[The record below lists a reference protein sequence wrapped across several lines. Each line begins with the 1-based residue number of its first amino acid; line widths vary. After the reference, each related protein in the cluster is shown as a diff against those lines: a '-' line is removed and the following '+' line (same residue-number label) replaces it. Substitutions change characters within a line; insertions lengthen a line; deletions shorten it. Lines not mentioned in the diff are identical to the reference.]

1 MLLEL
6 INFKETEHDIE
17 YLYFLNGIEKKI
29 KINKTEKINYTDIS
43 VAYEILENEIKSV
56 KKQTE
61 RKTKIIETGI
71 FDSSISIN
79 FETNKREPTKI
90 KNMQDIDFK
99 LIIDDIFKIDK
110 NVDLEFFKSTLKEF
124 TKRFY
129 SNKLKGNLNRKD
141 LIKIREMVFYFFLNS
156 NKEFENLQSLKFQDK
171 QIKKFIETSD
181 EINLLKL
188 ILDLEKF

>member
-17 YLYFLNGIEKKI
+17 YSYFLNGIEKNI
-29 KINKTEKINYTDIS
+29 KISKTENINYSDIS
-43 VAYEILENEIKSV
+43 VAYEIIEKEIKA
-56 KKQTE
+56 E
-61 RKTKIIETGI
+61 RKTKIIETGN
-71 FDSSISIN
+71 FDSSISIS
-79 FETNKREPTKI
+79 FETKKRVPTKI
-90 KNMQDIDFK
+90 KNIQDIDFK

-110 NVDLEFFKSTLKEF
+110 NVDLDFFKSTLKEF

-141 LIKIREMVFYFFLNS
+141 LIKIREIVFYFFLNS
-156 NKEFENLQSLKFQDK
+156 NKEFENLNSLKFKDK
-171 QIKKFIETSD
+171 QIKNFIENSD

-188 ILDLEKF
+188 ILNLEKF